1 MSISC
6 GDLQGVKRVIN
17 RGTKY
22 KFNRVS
28 LLEEEVKTLER
39 NIECTTHRFKEIE
52 KSLEISKAELAPV
65 EESSNKDT
73 HKLTEKIEVA
83 ETNSEKNVGGNSVIA
98 LKEKLSADIHEFI
111 DMNSPPARVL
121 RTSRALCLLLF
132 QKIRVESIE
141 NRKTRH
147 RVLRSR
153 RLHMRQIHHEL
164 FTFTQRCLIWG
175 LALQL
180 LYSSKSALMRASLP
194 TWAGNRLRIAFH
206 AMSRPYYSII

>member
-1 MSISC
+1 MLLDRAREDEKIDYDAFINHESCWVESALRESAMNNHCDTIKLLISRHDELNYVTRMHGKTAMDWARKYAREELTLHCRLQAKIKHLFMSISC

-52 KSLEISKAELAPV
+52 KSLEITKAELTPV

-73 HKLTEKIEVA
+73 QKLTEKKEVA
-83 ETNSEKNVGGNSVIA
+83 ETNSEKNVEGNSVIA

-111 DMNSPPARVL
+111 DMNSPPA
-121 RTSRALCLLLF
+121 
-132 QKIRVESIE
+132 
-141 NRKTRH
+141 
-147 RVLRSR
+147 
-153 RLHMRQIHHEL
+153 
-164 FTFTQRCLIWG
+164 
-175 LALQL
+175 
-180 LYSSKSALMRASLP
+180 
-194 TWAGNRLRIAFH
+194 
-206 AMSRPYYSII
+206 